1 MGEWKSKAYQSPSV
15 NLLLK
20 SLAATDEN
28 TNAQINIMTIESIL
42 RANHLKNIIKWETT
56 GYSVRILSQKEAESL

>member
-1 MGEWKSKAYQSPSV
+1 MGERKFKAFQSPGV

-28 TNAQINIMTIESIL
+28 TNAQINIMMIESIL
-42 RANHLKNIIKWETT
+42 TANHLKKTLTE
-56 GYSVRILSQKEAESL
+56 